1 MDLLCEEGYDPT
13 FGARPLKRAIQRLLQ
28 DLLAQKI
35 LTGQFK
41 PGDTIYVDR
50 DGDKLSVGQVAF
62 AQGKKSSELS

>member
-13 FGARPLKRAIQRLLQ
+13 FGARPLKRAIQRLVQ
-28 DLLAQKI
+28 DPLAQKI

-41 PGDTIYVDR
+41 PGDTIHVDR

-62 AQGKKSSELS
+62 AKTTDSRS